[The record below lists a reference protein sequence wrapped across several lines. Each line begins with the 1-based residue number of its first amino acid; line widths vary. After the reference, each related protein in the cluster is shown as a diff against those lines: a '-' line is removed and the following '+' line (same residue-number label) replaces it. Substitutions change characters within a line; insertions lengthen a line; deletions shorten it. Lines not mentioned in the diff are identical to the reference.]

1 MKQRFTLILLSV
13 IAAFSLQA
21 QVVITYA
28 THAPQI
34 GDIVTSVYSNA
45 YTNIDFGNAGANQTW
60 DFSSYTV
67 TENLETGNFV
77 DPANTLWAGEV
88 PNSNIAMRMEIRD
101 ETVSYMNQS
110 SSVLKANYIG
120 TYAEE
125 VNMLIEYSDEMELM
139 HYPFAYGDDF
149 TDTYGY
155 TMEYSEMGM
164 LYITNGTI
172 TSEADAYGTVSTPN
186 GTFTDVLRIKSTD
199 TETSETWINDVL
211 ISTETVTYVT
221 YDWYHGSSKYPV
233 VSIDYDPEYPEDTS
247 ITYFSVSTGTNEM
260 ESNAVSVCPNPAN
273 DMVKINT
280 TDYHVGNKMNIL
292 NSNGMVVF
300 STTIQDNNLIVPVSD
315 FNNGLYFIVIATENG
330 VKRAGKFVVLH

>member
-1 MKQRFTLILLSV
+1 MKQRFTLILLTV

-28 THAPQI
+28 NHAPVI
-34 GDIVTSVYSNA
+34 GDMVTSVYSNA
-45 YTNIDFGNAGANQTW
+45 YMNIDFGNAGANQTW

-67 TENLETGNFV
+67 TENQETGNFV

-88 PNSNIAMRMEIRD
+88 PNSNIAMRMELRD
-101 ETVSYMNQS
+101 ETVSYMNLS

-125 VNMLIEYSDEMELM
+125 VNMLVEYTDDMELM
-139 HYPFAYGDDF
+139 HYPFAYGDSY

-155 TMEYSEMGM
+155 TMEYPEMAM
-164 LYITNGTI
+164 VYISSGTV
-172 TSEADAYGTVSTPN
+172 TSEADAYGTVITPI
-186 GTFTDVLRIKSTD
+186 GTFTNVLRIKSTD
-199 TETSETWINDVL
+199 IETTETWINGML
-211 ISTETVTYVT
+211 IDSGTYTYIT
-221 YDWYHGSSKYPV
+221 YDWYHVSSKYPV

-273 DMVKINT
+273 HKVEINT
-280 TDYHVGNKMNIL
+280 SDYHVGDKMNVL
-292 NSNGMVVF
+292 NANGMTVF

-315 FNNGLYFIVIATENG
+315 FNNGLYFIVIATEKG